1 MLYCY
6 FKLVCTSGKDMLL
19 KYTHMGY
26 TEKNSHA
33 CLSLIEREYIGHF
46 KVMLPI
52 YFHGNY
58 NRCKEHSNNCLI
70 E

>member
-1 MLYCY
+1 
-6 FKLVCTSGKDMLL
+6 MLL